1 MVRKGREVRAL
12 LATVVTAGLSLSS
25 AFAGETA
32 DVSSQPIPLQTEQS
46 PNRPKPIVELG
57 NPFLAQGLIGPGFT
71 LPTGATWQPALLV
84 FGSYRSVMQ
93 AFDTEGG
100 NVSEWSNRLD
110 LFANLTLAGTERV
123 LLGLRPLDRTS
134 LEEALIDGEDGLSR
148 PVPKLGSFEIDHKS
162 AA

>member
-1 MVRKGREVRAL
+1 MRAL
-12 LATVVTAGLSLSS
+12 LATVVTAGLSS

-100 NVSEWSNRLD
+100 NVSEWFESPRSVRRSHPHWNR
-110 LFANLTLAGTERV
+110 AGA
-123 LLGLRPLDRTS
+123 PRTS
-134 LEEALIDGEDGLSR
+134 AAGSNLS
-148 PVPKLGSFEIDHKS
+148 
-162 AA
+162 